1 MKLFLDMIQTVMLF
15 AFNLFLLCLAF
26 QNRKK
31 LFGLKYYLIITTGLF
46 IAAIFSYYLSFW
58 EIASRWQYSYII
70 TYYSLT
76 VLLCRLLFH
85 CRLSESTFFYFVIQT
100 YVDDT
105 FLAAK
110 MIQYYFLRH
119 LTDNILLFYP
129 VQFIAVM
136 IGVPLISRFAKDKL
150 AQLADTTEGMKF
162 WRYIWIM
169 PLSFYI
175 VFRTGISHRYVS
187 LESVWSETNIVV
199 PLFWAIATILA
210 YFLVISTLLEVV
222 KHVEDREKLEATG
235 RQLQMQKEQ
244 YQKLCDSIEETRRI
258 RHDLRHQMG
267 AIADYADRGETEK
280 LKEYVGSYLEQM
292 ETEELP
298 LCENHALDSM
308 VHFYMRA
315 ARREKIRMSA
325 VLETLKE
332 LPCSEI
338 DVCVVLGNLLENA
351 LEACRAQSAGERY
364 IDLKLS
370 TGSQNFIAVQ
380 VVNSCA
386 ETVKQHAGI
395 FLSSKR
401 NYCGSGIGISSVKRI
416 ADRYRGTAA
425 FTFDGNR
432 FEARVFLNRNS
443 EKG

>member
-15 AFNLFLLCLAF
+15 AFNLVLLCLAF

-31 LFGLKYYLIITTGLF
+31 VSGKKFYFVITVGLTV
-46 IAAIFSYYLSFW
+46 AAIFSYYLSFW
-58 EIASRWQYSYII
+58 EIASKWQYSYII

-76 VLLCRLLFH
+76 MALCRLLFR

-105 FLAAK
+105 FLVAK
-110 MIQYYFLRH
+110 MIQYYFLRPF
-119 LTDNILLFYP
+119 TDNVLFFYP
-129 VQFIAVM
+129 VQFAAVVV
-136 IGVPLISRFAKDKL
+136 GVPIISLFARDKL
-150 AQLADTTEGMKF
+150 AKMACTTEGMKF

-267 AIADYADRGETEK
+267 AIANYADRGETEK

-315 ARREKIRMSA
+315 ARRENIRMSA
-325 VLETLKE
+325 VLETLKD
-332 LPCSEI
+332 LPCNEI

-351 LEACRAQSAGERY
+351 LEACRAQAAGERY
-364 IDLKLS
+364 IDLKLT
-370 TGSQNFIAVQ
+370 TGNQSFIAVQ

-386 ETVKQHAGI
+386 ETVKQRAGI

-416 ADRYRGTAA
+416 AERYRGTAS
-425 FTFDGNR
+425 FTYDNNR
-432 FEARVFLNRNS
+432 FEARVFLNRNP
-443 EKG
+443 EK